1 VNEILFT
8 SSVVFKSSSGAEISN
23 TRSGLRPIRLDRS
36 CHAAIFS
43 NNLQL
48 ESNRVPRGATAVGH
62 SLLSRCA
69 GESLIENNGA
79 RCYHPT

>member
-1 VNEILFT
+1 LNEIQFT

-23 TRSGLRPIRLDRS
+23 ARSDIRPICLDGS

-43 NNLQL
+43 SSLQL

-62 SLLSRCA
+62 SLLSRGV
-69 GESLIENNGA
+69 GESLIENNRA
-79 RCYHPT
+79 RCSHPT